1 MQSKWLYEKHTDMGS
16 YNGDGA
22 GARGGHKSAV
32 PDATEV
38 REGQTEALT
47 GYLNPPLLFST
58 LGCVSLYHPLKP
70 DLGFPL
76 WFPCLFLVTLVPP
89 KVISQG
95 SGHLPLTFFNL
106 ELGPW
111 GSMQWWPFIV
121 SSIQPRM
128 IYQCEVVQISL
139 ACGHVHGGLFFF
151 KKKLLHWLIWEGPAH
166 SGQYYFLCWA
176 LGWMKSR
183 RWTSTGK
190 HASVSLSNFLN
201 KWYD

>member
-1 MQSKWLYEKHTDMGS
+1 MALWKAYRYGVLQWG
-16 YNGDGA
+16 GG

-47 GYLNPPLLFST
+47 GCLNPPLLFST

-139 ACGHVHGGLFFF
+139 ACGHVHGGLFF
-151 KKKLLHWLIWEGPAH
+151 KKKIITLIDMGRSSPLWTALFPVLG
-166 SGQYYFLCWA
+166 SG
-176 LGWMKSR
+176 
-183 RWTSTGK
+183 
-190 HASVSLSNFLN
+190 LN
-201 KWYD
+201 EKQKVN